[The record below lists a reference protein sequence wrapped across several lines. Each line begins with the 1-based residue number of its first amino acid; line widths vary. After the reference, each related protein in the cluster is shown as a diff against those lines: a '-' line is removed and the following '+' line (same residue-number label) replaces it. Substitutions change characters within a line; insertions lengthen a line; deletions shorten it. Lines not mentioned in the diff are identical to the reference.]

1 MRLDEPNGRI
11 DAFANRLKKAM
22 NVRRMKKAELS
33 HQTGISQQRIGQY
46 VHGRYEAKQ
55 SAVYIIA
62 EALSVD
68 PAWLMGY
75 DLPMEP
81 AGGICKQKIADA
93 DLKLALFGSAKV
105 SDALLEDIKHIA
117 KIHLELSRK
126 KNCVSRKKD
135 ETAVGFKVN
144 SE

>member
-1 MRLDEPNGRI
+1 MRLDEPNGRV

-33 HQTGISQQRIGQY
+33 HHTGISQQRIGQY
-46 VHGRYEAKQ
+46 VRGRYEAKQ

-75 DLPMEP
+75 DLPMES
-81 AGGICKQKIADA
+81 AGGVCKKKIADA

-126 KNCVSRKKD
+126 RNGVSRKR
-135 ETAVGFKVN
+135 
-144 SE
+144 

>member
-1 MRLDEPNGRI
+1 
-11 DAFANRLKKAM
+11 
-22 NVRRMKKAELS
+22 
-33 HQTGISQQRIGQY
+33 
-46 VHGRYEAKQ
+46 
-55 SAVYIIA
+55 
-62 EALSVD
+62 
-68 PAWLMGY
+68 
-75 DLPMEP
+75 
-81 AGGICKQKIADA
+81 
-93 DLKLALFGSAKV
+93 LKLALFGSAKV